1 MRPLQLYARSSTE
14 TPRPYCLV
22 SLAILFVQLLSF
34 LFTAVDGVTLTDNQY
49 FNMNML
55 FTAVDDVTLTQNQY
69 SYQHVKSFGKHNHLV
84 VDPWN
89 PHLVFFVDDLWK
101 VRKFTVLSVSLNG
114 VANYFV

>member
-1 MRPLQLYARSSTE
+1 MPSLLRPLQLYARSSTE

-34 LFTAVDGVTLTDNQY
+34 LFA
-49 FNMNML
+49 
-55 FTAVDDVTLTQNQY
+55 AVDDVTLTENQY

-89 PHLVFFVDDLWK
+89 PHLVFFVDDQWK
-101 VRKFTVLSVSLNG
+101 VRKVTVLSVSLNG